1 MLRFA
6 VAVCGVGVVESVAV
20 TVKLLVPAVV
30 GVPLIVPVVGPSTR
44 PAGSVPVVT
53 AQLTG
58 FVPPVNVSV

>member
-6 VAVCGVGVVESVAV
+6 LAVCGVGVVESVAV

-30 GVPLIVPVVGPSTR
+30 GVPLIVPVVGLSVR
-44 PAGSVPVVT
+44 PTGSVPVVT